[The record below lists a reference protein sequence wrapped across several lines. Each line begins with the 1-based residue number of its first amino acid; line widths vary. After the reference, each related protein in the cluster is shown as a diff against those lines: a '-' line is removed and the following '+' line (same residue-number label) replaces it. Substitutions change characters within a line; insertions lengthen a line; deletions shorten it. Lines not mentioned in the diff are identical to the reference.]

1 MSSKLKVKFYLKS
14 TNKIKVK
21 TLSDFYEDTNNMYGS
36 NNTKRI
42 CDIAEKSYENYKVNL
57 LALCDIKSIGII
69 PDMGDDLIKEIENS
83 ENFVKWLDDKIENT
97 D

>member
-1 MSSKLKVKFYLKS
+1 MSSKVIVKFYLKS

-36 NNTKRI
+36 DNTKKI

-57 LALCDIKSIGII
+57 LALCDIKSISMS
-69 PDMGDDLIKEIENS
+69 PDMVDELTNEIENN
-83 ENFVKWLDDKIENT
+83 ENFVKWLDDKI
-97 D
+97 